1 MRALAITLTHSA
13 LFSWARV
20 AWIPATFDPK
30 ETTTTLVRASSII
43 SRDSSAVSCGT
54 SFPEDFTC
62 PSGTQCLAIN
72 ATAAFDA
79 VLCCP
84 HGQDCQV
91 IQPIGCDQTL
101 QDATSNPRSQLHAK
115 PVQILNACGSACCPM
130 GYKCKDNQCFA
141 LSSTSIANE
150 RTTSPA
156 GASATSQSSTMYSAS
171 TLSAM
176 AAAASTTESTS
187 ITSTALAGDP
197 AVIAGSSSGSS
208 SVFSGTSFAAGFAP
222 GIFVGAL
229 LCGAMFFYLLRKKTR
244 QPNKTYV
251 DDEKGQLSSDTLTD
265 LGTLSARPTM
275 HGRSISGPVAEAS
288 AGHRT
293 EFLRTTPPQH
303 KTYTGPESQCGYSV
317 EVTGPR
323 ESTTPCTPRA
333 VKALLSRS
341 PFIRQ
346 SPSTP
351 AMTQP
356 PLPSHLKRG
365 TLSFKISPVRAL
377 RRQKSR
383 HSLRG
388 HIRDGASHA
397 ASRTDSRRRK
407 PAECTRN
414 GSTETVQVLMDG
426 PEPFAPDRRAKRSRD
441 EEGSGRSRRF
451 SGEPLNHADV
461 AAYDPSFQNDTP
473 TGLPGPT
480 ASRNALGTPYTPSNH
495 YKDAMSR
502 VTGRLDGEDNG
513 VTSQQDPAKR
523 ETTFSAMM
531 ERAGLMKHDLVV
543 NRDKSP
549 SG

>member
-1 MRALAITLTHSA
+1 M
-13 LFSWARV
+13 
-20 AWIPATFDPK
+20 P
-30 ETTTTLVRASSII
+30 
-43 SRDSSAVSCGT
+43 
-54 SFPEDFTC
+54 
-62 PSGTQCLAIN
+62 
-72 ATAAFDA
+72 
-79 VLCCP
+79 
-84 HGQDCQV
+84 
-91 IQPIGCDQTL
+91 
-101 QDATSNPRSQLHAK
+101 
-115 PVQILNACGSACCPM
+115 CCPM
-130 GYKCKDNQCFA
+130 GYKCKDDQCFA
-141 LSSTSIANE
+141 LSSTSVGNE
-150 RTTSPA
+150 GTKSFA
-156 GASATSQSSTMYSAS
+156 GVSATSPSSSMHSAS
-171 TLSAM
+171 TLSAI

-187 ITSTALAGDP
+187 TTSTALAGDP

-208 SVFSGTSFAAGFAP
+208 SAFSGNSFAAGFAP

-229 LCGAMFFYLLRKKTR
+229 LCGALFFYLLRKKTR

-251 DDEKGQLSSDTLTD
+251 DNEKGQLSSDTLTD

-303 KTYTGPESQCGYSV
+303 KTYTGPESQCGYRV

-323 ESTTPCTPRA
+323 EPTTPCTPRA

-346 SPSTP
+346 SASTP

-383 HSLRG
+383 NSLRG
-388 HIRDGASHA
+388 HLRDGASHA
-397 ASRTDSRRRK
+397 ASRTDSRRMK

-426 PEPFAPDRRAKRSRD
+426 PEPLTPDRRAKRSR
-441 EEGSGRSRRF
+441 EEDGSGISWDF
-451 SGEPLNHADV
+451 PGERLNRADV

-473 TGLPGPT
+473 TRLPGPT
-480 ASRNALGTPYTPSNH
+480 ASRNALGTPYAPSDN
-495 YKDAMSR
+495 YKDATSR
-502 VTGRLDGEDNG
+502 VACQDDGVDKG
-513 VTSQQDPAKR
+513 VTSHQDPAKR

-543 NRDKSP
+543 NSDNSP
-549 SG
+549 SC